1 MSNSKLVSY
10 TKISPNKT
18 APRNH
23 KIDTLTIH
31 CYVGNVS
38 VESMGEWFSQQS
50 AQASAN
56 YGIGVDGRIGLFVEE
71 KDRSWCSSNRAND
84 NRAITIECASD
95 TVEPYKIND
104 KVYASLIKLCTDI
117 CKRNGIKELK
127 WKADKSLVGHVDK
140 QNMTVHR
147 WFANKACPGNYI
159 YSRLGKIA
167 AEVNANLGVK
177 NEDTSNVDL
186 AVTDRKIGDTTL
198 FRIAQV
204 VYGEAGVIGSQNA
217 LRAVAQCVLDMYES
231 GNYGSSLTD
240 VMKHNFYAYSNNTA
254 TSEEAKRSVYDV
266 FIGGK
271 RRFPNDKIY
280 QFRSFTNYSDGNLK
294 MNSKCDALLQKY
306 DYLGED
312 HKDAHWGHFYFG
324 KKGSAAEYTPI
335 TNNNFAVRVDIPNLN
350 IRTGPGT
357 NYATTGH
364 CTGIGTFTITEKRSG
379 KGSDSGWGKL
389 LSGAGWIALDYV
401 KKK

>member
-10 TKISPNKT
+10 TRISPNKT

-38 VESMGEWFSQQS
+38 VESMGEWFAQAS

-56 YGIGVDGRIGLFVEE
+56 YGIGVDGRVGLFVEE

-104 KVYASLIKLCTDI
+104 KVYVSLIKLCTDI

-127 WKADKSLVGHVDK
+127 WRGNRALIGQIDK

-177 NEDTSNVDL
+177 TEDTSNSSS

-217 LRAVAQCVLDMYES
+217 LRAVAQCILDMHEGGS
-231 GNYGSSLTD
+231 YGSSLTD

-254 TSEEAKRSVYDV
+254 TSEDAKRAVYDV

-294 MNSKCDALLQKY
+294 MNSKCDTLLQKY

-324 KKGSAAEYTPI
+324 KKGSVAESTPI
-335 TNNNFAVRVDIPNLN
+335 TNENFTVRVDIPNLN

-357 NYATTGH
+357 NYAITGH
-364 CTGIGTFTITEKRSG
+364 CTGIGTFTITEKRAG
-379 KGSDSGWGKL
+379 KGSDQGWGKL

>member
-10 TKISPNKT
+10 TRISPNKT

-38 VESMGEWFSQQS
+38 VESMGEWFAQSS

-71 KDRSWCSSNRAND
+71 KDRSWCSSSRAND

-104 KVYASLIKLCTDI
+104 KVYASLIRLCVDI
-117 CKRNGIKELK
+117 CKRNGIKEVK
-127 WKADKSLVGHVDK
+127 WKGDKTLIGQIDK
-140 QNMTVHR
+140 QNITVHR
-147 WFANKACPGNYI
+147 WFANKACPGDYI

-167 AEVNANLGVK
+167 GEVNAKLGVT
-177 NEDTSNVDL
+177 NTSKVDSP
-186 AVTDRKIGDTTL
+186 AAISDRKIGDTTL
-198 FRIAQV
+198 YRISQV

-254 TSEEAKRSVYDV
+254 TSEEAKRAVYDV

-324 KKGSAAEYTPI
+324 KKGSAAESTPI
-335 TNNNFAVRVDIPNLN
+335 ANSNFTVRVDIPNLN

-357 NYATTGH
+357 NYAITGH

-379 KGSDSGWGKL
+379 KGSDKGWGKL
-389 LSGAGWIALDYV
+389 MSGAGWISLDYV
-401 KKK
+401 KKN